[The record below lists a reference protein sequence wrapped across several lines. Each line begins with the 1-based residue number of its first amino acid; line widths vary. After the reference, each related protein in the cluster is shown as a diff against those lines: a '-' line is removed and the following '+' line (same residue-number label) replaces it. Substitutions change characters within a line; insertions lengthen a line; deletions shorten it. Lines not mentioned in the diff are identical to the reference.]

1 MQRDSAGLE
10 VLSREDSLALLGSV
24 PVGRIVFTDRALPA
38 VQPVNFVLHDGSVV
52 FRTGA
57 GSKLAAATRQAIVA
71 FQADSFDQSTETGW
85 SVTAVGP
92 SRVVE
97 DDGELAELATLPLHP
112 WVSEDREHFVRIEL
126 AQVTGRRLGRDG
138 TRAPGGTAAATSSDP
153 KPGRAD

>member
-10 VLSREDSLALLGSV
+10 ILSREESLVLLSSV

-52 FRTGA
+52 FRTSA

-71 FQADSFDQSTETGW
+71 FQADSFDTTTHSGW

-97 DDGELAELATLPLHP
+97 DEEELARLTALPLRP
-112 WVSEDREHFVRIEL
+112 WITEDREYFIRVEL
-126 AQVTGRRLGRDG
+126 AQVTGRRLTGNS
-138 TRAPGGTAAATSSDP
+138 A
-153 KPGRAD
+153 

>member
-10 VLSREDSLALLGSV
+10 ILSREESLALLSSV

-71 FQADSFDQSTETGW
+71 FQADPFDATTHSGW

-97 DDGELAELATLPLHP
+97 DEEELARLSALPLRP
-112 WVSEDREHFVRIEL
+112 WIAEDREYFIRVEL
-126 AQVTGRRLGRDG
+126 AQVTGRRLSGNS
-138 TRAPGGTAAATSSDP
+138 A
-153 KPGRAD
+153 

>member
-10 VLSREDSLALLGSV
+10 ILTREESLALLGSV

-38 VQPVNFVLHDGSVV
+38 VQPVNFVLYDGAVI

-71 FQADSFDQSTETGW
+71 FQADSFDKSTESGW

-97 DDGELAELATLPLHP
+97 DDAELSRLSTLPLQP
-112 WVSEDREHFVRIEL
+112 WVSNDREYYIRVEL
-126 AQVTGRRLGRDG
+126 AQVTGRRLVGDG
-138 TRAPGGTAAATSSDP
+138 D
-153 KPGRAD
+153 

>member
-10 VLSREDSLALLGSV
+10 ILSREDSLALLGSV
-24 PVGRIVFTDRALPA
+24 PVGRVVFTDRALPA
-38 VQPVNFVLHDGSVV
+38 VQPVNFVVHDGSIV

-71 FQADSFDQSTETGW
+71 FQADSFDESNETGW

-97 DDGELAELATLPLHP
+97 DGDELARLGTLPLRP
-112 WVSEDREHFVRIEL
+112 WVSEDREYFVRIEL
-126 AQVTGRRLGRDG
+126 AQLTGRRLA
-138 TRAPGGTAAATSSDP
+138 RAGKPVEKGIAAAQP
-153 KPGRAD
+153 RG

>member
-10 VLSREDSLALLGSV
+10 ILSREESLALLSSV

-52 FRTGA
+52 FRTSA

-71 FQADSFDQSTETGW
+71 FQADSFDTTTHSGW

-97 DDGELAELATLPLHP
+97 DEEELARLSALPLRP
-112 WVSEDREHFVRIEL
+112 WITEDREYFIRVEL
-126 AQVTGRRLGRDG
+126 AQVTGRRLTGNS
-138 TRAPGGTAAATSSDP
+138 A
-153 KPGRAD
+153 